1 MSLDLSSAR
10 TNPVRLVWLCVA
22 GKWDSVK
29 SAGFVLRN
37 ETIPG
42 LSQAF
47 PRGYLWDPLA
57 AGQQWLL
64 PNFAPMPPK
73 MLWPPAQSTRQVLL
87 LGAGQSHRVLRSLP
101 FPSLLWKHGTVE
113 WFGLEGA
120 LNLIPFQTPAR
131 GVSPTRPGC
140 SKPPAQSCRPGVG
153 RWPCHQQCHQPGDPR
168 TCPHFPKPTCFPP
181 GQSDPSLLPFP
192 SLSPAWWRAG

>member
-47 PRGYLWDPLA
+47 PRSYLREPLA
-57 AGQQWLL
+57 AGLQWLL
-64 PNFAPMPPK
+64 PNFAPMPPR
-73 MLWPPAQSTRQVLL
+73 MSWPLPKALGRCSCWEQGRATTSWAQ
-87 LGAGQSHRVLRSLP
+87 
-101 FPSLLWKHGTVE
+101 FPSPASSGSTEPWNGLGWKG
-113 WFGLEGA
+113 
-120 LNLIPFQTPAR
+120 P
-131 GVSPTRPGC
+131 
-140 SKPPAQSCRPGVG
+140 
-153 RWPCHQQCHQPGDPR
+153 
-168 TCPHFPKPTCFPP
+168 
-181 GQSDPSLLPFP
+181 
-192 SLSPAWWRAG
+192 